1 MVGGSDDGGEEGGD
15 EEGDGDGDGDSDG
28 DVPARHC
35 PHSLHFTSSPLILA
49 ARHRSALSL
58 PARPPSALLVAS
70 ATQPSLA
77 LRAHRLPSKYPAAF
91 SCGLF
96 FPPDLFPS
104 RVYESLVPD
113 SRTFLFSVVAL
124 FPLGIA
130 LRVVVSPPFYSPVVA
145 ALIAGCFLL
154 RSTST
159 SPPMF
164 DLPSDSDEAELLGY
178 GVRLGGSP
186 SPSPPRPPTP
196 PLRKSTCRPKSL
208 QRRKPA
214 PTPAASSTPA
224 PAPAASPTP
233 APAPAASPTPASAP
247 AACSTP
253 APARTPAP
261 FPIPAP
267 APTPA
272 PNRPAQHRKTVEVLL
287 SPRRPSVYR
296 GARSARTVRDMNVLG
311 PGEAITPSFQPIKK
325 KRPKRDSNRK
335 KSGSRRNWKF
345 TTEQDTWVQEKLDL
359 FIARIESKDRS
370 AATWWRTIVA
380 PEYFKLWPLPPDKSL
395 PEEVE
400 AFVVWAQN
408 YPHRASTKQKA
419 GDGKSVI
426 RLEQPRK
433 ITALKLFSEDCPEV
447 LTRKDE
453 ILSEWDAKSHRLAGN
468 RGCAWQHAA
477 QEYWEK
483 LTAAE
488 KDEYESRA
496 KAAHEGEIDE
506 AKKAGN
512 IPLFAPTVS
521 KFFQDLRRNMPWM
534 TAQIMAVV
542 DAGEGDIETISVM
555 FQPPDYKDFASW
567 NKKKYDQML
576 QNFTAYA
583 KDGFKYH
590 NLNIPNKDRV
600 ISVRPLLPDPG
611 SSTPE
616 EFTSA
621 LTKYI
626 EDTWAFVRMGCDD
639 SDSLDWKKLVDKP
652 EAFLTPSSLPDN
664 FEFKDHPSNM
674 FSLDVAHL
682 YRHIYRFQPSN
693 PRVFDFLPCY
703 YEAASGLATPH
714 PSNKDPT
721 VIQKGV
727 DSTTKE
733 PGSQDQNED
742 NVLSIDVMDKSVVAE
757 EGAPPKRPRPR
768 PRSKTI
774 SEPPVSVDT
783 PRQTRSQAA
792 NSKETKLEKNGSLP
806 RSSAGKPA
814 SSQFRGENEA
824 DEDLS
829 IFGDEYDQEYQDFD
843 FLGGGDDDDD
853 HQPHDDGN
861 ADMEDANLNALDLTI
876 GGLEAGLEKLI
887 LEDED
892 VAGDDIAEE
901 VNEDDMVDP
910 GSVAAAAAAIAGGV
924 NHEDEDLDD
933 DRGED
938 GYGEDRYGDDD
949 MPHDE
954 RTEDSGEASIP
965 GSTLEELLIDEHRI
979 ANAYIEALKHASL
992 DDENLPPKVLERL

>member
-1 MVGGSDDGGEEGGD
+1 
-15 EEGDGDGDGDSDG
+15 
-28 DVPARHC
+28 
-35 PHSLHFTSSPLILA
+35 
-49 ARHRSALSL
+49 
-58 PARPPSALLVAS
+58 
-70 ATQPSLA
+70 
-77 LRAHRLPSKYPAAF
+77 
-91 SCGLF
+91 
-96 FPPDLFPS
+96 
-104 RVYESLVPD
+104 
-113 SRTFLFSVVAL
+113 
-124 FPLGIA
+124 
-130 LRVVVSPPFYSPVVA
+130 
-145 ALIAGCFLL
+145 
-154 RSTST
+154 
-159 SPPMF
+159 MF
-164 DLPSDSDEAELLGY
+164 DSPSDSDEAELFRY
-178 GVRLGGSP
+178 RVRLGGSP

-214 PTPAASSTPA
+214 PTPADSPA
-224 PAPAASPTP
+224 PAPAASAALPV
-233 APAPAASPTPASAP
+233 PAPAASA
-247 AACSTP
+247 TP

-267 APTPA
+267 TPSPA
-272 PNRPAQHRKTVEVLL
+272 QNRPVQHRKTVEVLL
-287 SPRRPSVYR
+287 GPRRPSVYR
-296 GARSARTVRDMNVLG
+296 GARSARSIRGSSADDNGESGDGGDEGGDDDITEKDMNVLG
-311 PGEAITPSFQPIKK
+311 PGEAIIPSFQPIKK

-345 TTEQDTWVQEKLDL
+345 TAEQDTWVQEKLDL

-419 GDGKSVI
+419 GDGKSI
-426 RLEQPRK
+426 IQLEQPRK
-433 ITALKLFSEDCPEV
+433 ITVLKLFSEDRPEV
-447 LTRKDE
+447 LMRKDE
-453 ILSEWDAKSHRLAGN
+453 ILSEWDAKGHRLAGN
-468 RGCAWQHAA
+468 GGRAWQHAA

-483 LTAAE
+483 LSAAE

-496 KAAHEGEIDE
+496 KAAREGQIDE

-534 TAQIMAVV
+534 TAQVMAVV
-542 DAGEGDIETISVM
+542 NAGDGDIETISVM

-590 NLNIPNKDRV
+590 NLNVPNKGCV
-600 ISVRPLLPDPG
+600 ILVRPLLPDPG

-621 LTKYI
+621 LIKYI

-639 SDSLDWKKLVDKP
+639 SNSLDWKKLVDKP
-652 EAFLTPSSLPDN
+652 ETFLTPSSLPDN

-693 PRVFDFLPCY
+693 PRVFNFLPCY

-714 PSNKDPT
+714 SPSKDPT
-721 VIQKGV
+721 VIEKEGV
-727 DSTTKE
+727 DSTAKE
-733 PGSQDQNED
+733 PGSQDQNGD
-742 NVLSIDVMDKSVVAE
+742 NVSSIDAMDKSIVAE
-757 EGAPPKRPRPR
+757 EAAPPKRPRPR

-792 NSKETKLEKNGSLP
+792 NSKETNDETTRVL
-806 RSSAGKPA
+806 RSQDPKRPIESVDTPA
-814 SSQFRGENEA
+814 
-824 DEDLS
+824 
-829 IFGDEYDQEYQDFD
+829 
-843 FLGGGDDDDD
+843 
-853 HQPHDDGN
+853 
-861 ADMEDANLNALDLTI
+861 
-876 GGLEAGLEKLI
+876 
-887 LEDED
+887 
-892 VAGDDIAEE
+892 
-901 VNEDDMVDP
+901 
-910 GSVAAAAAAIAGGV
+910 
-924 NHEDEDLDD
+924 
-933 DRGED
+933 
-938 GYGEDRYGDDD
+938 
-949 MPHDE
+949 
-954 RTEDSGEASIP
+954 
-965 GSTLEELLIDEHRI
+965 
-979 ANAYIEALKHASL
+979 
-992 DDENLPPKVLERL
+992 LPPAKKTARRK